1 LFYGAAG
8 SMDDS
13 IPILWRFDDIQLQ
26 GYSNNMHDFISYYAG
41 KVFLELHC
49 GYTYQEPENR
59 EAIIASENFQKMP
72 CYPCDGSIKIIDGV
86 VVVKWSNF
94 EVR

>member
-1 LFYGAAG
+1 
-8 SMDDS
+8 
-13 IPILWRFDDIQLQ
+13 
-26 GYSNNMHDFISYYAG
+26 
-41 KVFLELHC
+41 
-49 GYTYQEPENR
+49 
-59 EAIIASENFQKMP
+59 MP

>member
-1 LFYGAAG
+1 MA
-8 SMDDS
+8 
-13 IPILWRFDDIQLQ
+13 ILIRNLRIGRRF
-26 GYSNNMHDFISYYAG
+26 
-41 KVFLELHC
+41 
-49 GYTYQEPENR
+49 
-59 EAIIASENFQKMP
+59 IASENFQKMP